1 MQFVD
6 GLCYGIKTM
15 LMIQHTSTLDS
26 ACVLALVQEEV
37 FDSGKKM
44 NYMRYEPSSDRT
56 IHRYGFPFPSP
67 PKPDKPLG
75 IPFAEDR
82 ISTEATRA
90 NSVDDKL
97 RTLK

>member
-6 GLCYGIKTM
+6 GLCHDIKTM
-15 LMIQHTSTLDS
+15 LMIQHPSTLDS
-26 ACVLALVQEEV
+26 ACALALVQEEV
-37 FDSGKKM
+37 IDSGKKM

-56 IHRYGFPFPSP
+56 VHRYGFPLPPP
-67 PKPDKPLG
+67 PKPDKPSG

-82 ISTEATRA
+82 ISTEVARA
-90 NSVDDKL
+90 NFVDDKL